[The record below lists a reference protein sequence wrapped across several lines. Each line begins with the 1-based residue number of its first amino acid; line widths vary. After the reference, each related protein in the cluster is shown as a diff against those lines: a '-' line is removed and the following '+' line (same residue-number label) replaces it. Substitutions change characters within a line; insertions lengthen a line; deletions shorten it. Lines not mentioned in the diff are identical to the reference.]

1 VGRGW
6 WVVGSDDAGRAG
18 MRPGE
23 PGASP
28 DRFWIEVKDKD
39 GQTVTLSMLPD
50 AGENAQ
56 ELHGGKIVV
65 PHGGGKGKGGK

>member
-1 VGRGW
+1 MMRVGLGCGRGSPAPAPT
-6 WVVGSDDAGRAG
+6 GSG
-18 MRPGE
+18 
-23 PGASP
+23 S
-28 DRFWIEVKDKD
+28 RFKDKD